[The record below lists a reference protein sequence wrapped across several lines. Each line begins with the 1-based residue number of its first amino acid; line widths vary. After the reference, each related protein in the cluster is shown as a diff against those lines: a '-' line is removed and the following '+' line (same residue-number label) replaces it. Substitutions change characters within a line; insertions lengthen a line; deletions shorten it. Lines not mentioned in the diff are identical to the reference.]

1 MVFSARLTNY
11 FKGSNSPGP
20 ENRRAISCLE
30 QKEGEFR
37 ILSHLGPDCQDMT
50 WWSARILVF
59 ESFLFEIPSHM
70 QKLSL

>member
-1 MVFSARLTNY
+1 MLFSDLLASY
-11 FKGSNSPGP
+11 IKGLNSPAP

-37 ILSHLGPDCQDMT
+37 ILSHLGPNCQDVT
-50 WWSARILVF
+50 CWSAWILVF